1 MQQLCFI
8 GFMTLIYLGS
18 RIFSIKKKGNCNRKK
33 EWIQFIFAE
42 FVIDI
47 SGHCLISMSV

>member
-33 EWIQFIFAE
+33 NGFNLFLLNLFSE
-42 FVIDI
+42 
-47 SGHCLISMSV
+47 